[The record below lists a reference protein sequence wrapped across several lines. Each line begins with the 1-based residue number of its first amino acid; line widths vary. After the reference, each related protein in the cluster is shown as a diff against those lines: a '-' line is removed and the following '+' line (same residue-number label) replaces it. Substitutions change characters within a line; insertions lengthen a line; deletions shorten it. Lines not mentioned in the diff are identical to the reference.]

1 MHRRARGDRNGLNG
15 VSTGNTTLIRAL
27 QDFVLTQPEFDR
39 LRELVREHTGIALS
53 DAKRQLVYGRLARR
67 LRALKLESFGDYI
80 ELVESGDPVELEEF
94 VNAVTTNLTSFFREP
109 HHFDYLAREALPAMA
124 ARAGGANRLRIWCCA
139 ASTGEEPYSIAMVLR
154 EAESLLRGWDVKLL
168 ATDLDSAVL
177 AAGAAGIYATGRFEG
192 MDPKR
197 MARFFDK
204 GTGPQAGK
212 LRAREEL
219 RNLVTFKQLNLMQEW
234 PLRGPLDAIFCR
246 NVVIYFDKATQRV
259 LFERMA
265 MLQRPGDLLF
275 LGHSESLYRVSE
287 RYELIGR
294 TIYRR
299 LED

>member
-1 MHRRARGDRNGLNG
+1 
-15 VSTGNTTLIRAL
+15 VSTGNTTSIRAL
-27 QDFVLTQPEFDR
+27 QDFVLSQPEFER
-39 LRELVREHTGIALS
+39 LRQLVREHTGIALS

-67 LRALKLESFGDYI
+67 LRALKLDSFGAYI
-80 ELVESGDPVELEEF
+80 ELIEDRDPVELEEF

-109 HHFDYLAREALPAMA
+109 HHFDYLAREALPALV
-124 ARAGGANRLRIWCCA
+124 ARAAGSNRLRIWCCA

-154 EAESLLRGWDVKLL
+154 EAEDSLRGWDVKML
-168 ATDLDSAVL
+168 ATDLDSNVL
-177 AAGAAGIYATGRFEG
+177 ATAAAGVYAAERFQG

-204 GTGPQAGK
+204 GGGAHAGK

-219 RNLVTFKQLNLMQEW
+219 RQLITFRQLNLMQDW

-246 NVVIYFDKATQRV
+246 NVIIYFDKATQRT

-275 LGHSESLYRVSE
+275 LGHSESLYRVSD